1 MTEPEPKPRRR
12 KRPAHWASEWK
23 PHYAHIEERD
33 ETAVEAEIGQ
43 HGRPLVGPRDV
54 WIEDGGLLVRTMD
67 MAALAFGVTRRT
79 VCDWIARGC
88 PGKPGRYD
96 LPDMIRWTRRN
107 VRVRGGGLE

>member
-1 MTEPEPKPRRR
+1 MTEPKPKRR
-12 KRPAHWASEWK
+12 KRPAHWAPEWK
-23 PHYAHIEERD
+23 PPSAHVEERD

-43 HGRPLVGPRDV
+43 YGREMVGQRDA

-79 VCDWIARGC
+79 VCDRIARGC
-88 PGKPGRYD
+88 PGKLGRYD
-96 LPDMIRWTRRN
+96 LPDMIRGSRRN